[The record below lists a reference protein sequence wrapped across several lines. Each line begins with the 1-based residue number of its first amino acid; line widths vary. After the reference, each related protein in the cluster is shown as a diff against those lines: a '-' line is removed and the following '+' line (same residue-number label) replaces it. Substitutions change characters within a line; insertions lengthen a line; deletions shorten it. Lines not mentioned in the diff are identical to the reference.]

1 MTKRVSH
8 PPVAALLPLAA
19 DSAARPT
26 GAEARHL
33 EECSRCRADLTHLR
47 VLAASVQNSAA
58 EPPIDV
64 LQRAYEL
71 IHIVPPRGSQSKLFL
86 PARLI
91 FDSKA
96 APALAAGRAPMPRWH
111 QVWRTVPADVDVQ
124 LEGSGIGSKPELLGQ
139 ILPRGRRQ
147 SPDAEGTAWLFEH
160 GQLSSA
166 ATIWPSGEFILPA
179 PRHARW
185 DLCLAWGRLRLRI
198 NST

>member
-1 MTKRVSH
+1 MTKRMSH

-19 DSAARPT
+19 DSGAHPS
-26 GAEARHL
+26 GAEATHL
-33 EECSRCRADLTHLR
+33 EGCPRCRADLTHLR
-47 VLAASVQNSAA
+47 AFAASLRNGAA
-58 EPPIDV
+58 EPPTEV

-71 IHIVPPRGSQSKLFL
+71 IHVVPPRGSQSKLFR

-96 APALAAGRAPMPRWH
+96 ALGLGGVRAPSPGWH

-139 ILPRGRRQ
+139 ILPRRRRQ
-147 SPDAEGTAWLFEH
+147 SPEAEGTAWLFER
-160 GQLSSA
+160 GRFSSA
-166 ATIWPSGEFILPA
+166 AAISTSGEFTLPA
-179 PRHARW
+179 PRRARW

-198 NST
+198 KST